1 MGIWA
6 YIVKKS
12 KSSAV
17 LVLLILLSSYFSY
30 FAIKGDRGYL
40 KYLYLQNKVNEA
52 EKLNANYDKRRAE
65 LEQKV
70 NLLSS
75 NSLDLDLLDER
86 ARAVL
91 NVIGENE
98 FIIIDEEDENEDI
111 SD

>member
-40 KYLYLQNKVNEA
+40 KYLYLQHKVAEA

-98 FIIIDEEDENEDI
+98 FILVDEDEELDEPAD
-111 SD
+111 

>member
-40 KYLYLQNKVNEA
+40 KYLYLRNKVTEA
-52 EKLNANYDKRRAE
+52 EKMNASYDKRRAE

-70 NLLSS
+70 KLLSS
-75 NSLDLDLLDER
+75 RSLDLDLLDER

-98 FIIIDEEDENEDI
+98 FIIIDDDEDLEN
-111 SD
+111 